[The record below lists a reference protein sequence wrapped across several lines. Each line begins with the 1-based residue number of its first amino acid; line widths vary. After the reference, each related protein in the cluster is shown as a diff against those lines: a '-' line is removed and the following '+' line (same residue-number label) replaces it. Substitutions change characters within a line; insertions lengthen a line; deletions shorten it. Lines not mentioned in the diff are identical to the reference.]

1 MDTLKSRAPGLG
13 ASLALAA
20 LAACAAPDAAAPQGS
35 EVESD
40 PAEQTVDTAFHGN
53 GNACTNI
60 APAPHFR
67 DWPRIRSA
75 IRSDP
80 RDEAWIHSVV
90 AAMSLEQKVGQM
102 TQGEIGSLWDA
113 ATASYQLADLTRLA
127 VGSILNG
134 GGSWPEFNK
143 HAAVGDW
150 IALADAIWDASPVVS
165 VPDRHGTL
173 QVKLPTF
180 WGI

>member
-60 APAPHFR
+60 APAPQFR

-75 IRSDP
+75 IRSDE
-80 RDEAWIHSVV
+80 RDEAFVQRVV
-90 AAMSLEQKVGQM
+90 KAMTLEQKVGQM
-102 TQGEIGSLWDA
+102 TQGEIGSLWNA
-113 ATASYQLADLTRLA
+113 STASYDLTDVTRLGL
-127 VGSILNG
+127 GSILNG

-143 HAAVGDW
+143 HAPDSDW
-150 IALADAIWDASPVVS
+150 MSLAEPSSA
-165 VPDRHGTL
+165 G
-173 QVKLPTF
+173 PTPRPL
-180 WGI
+180 